1 MDDQN
6 SRENDNAEEVRV
18 KSRNTLGISYA
29 IDECPP
35 WYLSVIL
42 GFQHYLTMFGSTLA
56 IPLILAKAMC
66 YDQNPLAT
74 SEIISTIFF
83 VSGLCTL
90 LQTIF
95 GNRLPIVQG
104 GTFSFLTPTFAI
116 LSLPQWQCP
125 SSSPTTVAPTGA
137 NISMNMTTIPPT
149 TDYTDAWKTRMR
161 EIQGAIMVA
170 AMFQILIGF
179 TGLVGFLLRF
189 VGPLTIAPTIT
200 LVGLA
205 LFQAAADFSGIHWG
219 ISVMTIVFI
228 TIFSQYM
235 ANVKIPCPAYSKEK
249 GMHVTRF
256 ALFRLF
262 PILLGIVFSWIIC
275 AIVTVAGGFTDDQ
288 SNAQYRARTD
298 ARIYVLNEAKWF
310 RFPYPGQWG
319 TPTVSAA
326 GVFGMLAGVLAS
338 MIESVGDYYACAR
351 LAGAPPP
358 PKHAINRGIGV
369 EGIGCLLAGAWGSG
383 NGTTSY
389 SENIG
394 AIGITKV
401 GSRRV
406 VQYGAVMMILLGIL
420 GKFGA
425 LFTTIPDPIVGGVF
439 MVMFGMITAVGIS
452 NLQFVDLNS
461 SRNLF
466 ILGFSV
472 VFGMA
477 LPYWLSKPENSNVIQ
492 TGEPELDQIITVL
505 LKTNM
510 LIGGMT
516 GLILDNTIPGSREER
531 GMTVWRQNTEG
542 DDGDLRVYDLPFGL
556 RKLSTYK
563 CAKYI
568 PFLPYYPEDNNDAVS
583 VELKTVTPAEPE
595 NGKVNA
601 L

>member
-1 MDDQN
+1 MASEDCIQEETN
-6 SRENDNAEEVRV
+6 TRRKNA
-18 KSRNTLGISYA
+18 LGLSYV

-35 WYLSVIL
+35 WYLSIVL

-56 IPLILAKAMC
+56 IPLVLAKPMC

-104 GTFSFLTPTFAI
+104 GTFSFLTPTIAI
-116 LSLPQWQCP
+116 LSLPKWQCP
-125 SSSPTTVAPTGA
+125 SSSAPTMAPTVA
-137 NISMNMTTIPPT
+137 NVSSNVSTIPPT
-149 TDYTDAWKTRMR
+149 TIFTDAWKPRMR

-205 LFQAAADFSGIHWG
+205 LFQASADFSGIHWG
-219 ISVMTIVFI
+219 ISATTIVLVAV
-228 TIFSQYM
+228 FSQYLK
-235 ANVKIPCPAYSKEK
+235 NIEIPFPGYSREK
-249 GMHVTRF
+249 GMHITRF
-256 ALFRLF
+256 PLFRLF
-262 PILLGIVFSWIIC
+262 PILLGIVFTWIIS
-275 AIVTVAGGFTDDQ
+275 AIITAAGGFTDDPKTP
-288 SNAQYRARTD
+288 QYLARTD
-298 ARIYVLNEAKWF
+298 ARIYVLEEAKWF

-319 TPTVSAA
+319 TPTISAA
-326 GVFGMLAGVLAS
+326 SVFGMLAGVLAS

-351 LAGAPPP
+351 LSGAPPP
-358 PKHAINRGIGV
+358 PRHAINRGIGM

-406 VQYGAVMMILLGIL
+406 VQYGAVIMIFLSIL

-425 LFTTIPDPIVGGVF
+425 LFATIPNPIVGGVF

-477 LPYWLSKPENSNVIQ
+477 LPYWLSKPENKGIIN
-492 TGEPELDQIITVL
+492 TGEPEVDQIITVL
-505 LKTNM
+505 LRTNM
-510 LIGGMT
+510 LIGGIT
-516 GLILDNTIPGSREER
+516 GLILDNTIPGSLEER
-531 GMTVWRQNTEG
+531 GMTVWRHDTEG
-542 DDGDLRVYDLPFGL
+542 DQEDLNVYDLPFGL

-568 PFLPYYPEDNNDAVS
+568 PFLPYYPEESNDAGT
-583 VELKTVTPAEPE
+583 VELKNVVPTEPE
-595 NGKVNA
+595 SDKNKAV
-601 L
+601 